1 MASNTLQHHAAMTSP
16 NPRSLKK
23 SVLQVA
29 SGSQQIL
36 AQKAALKMQPPSCT
50 SPYIMT
56 QPNQTMV
63 KGSLTNSHRD
73 NAHPHNHHSH
83 IVNNQSTNYNKGG
96 LKTASKYST
105 QSPSTTNRGSII
117 GQQQNSGTKAA
128 HLQQTH
134 HQSPTQ
140 RFKQNIVDS

>member
-1 MASNTLQHHAAMTSP
+1 MTSP

-36 AQKAALKMQPPSCT
+36 AQKAALKLQPPSCT

-63 KGSLTNSHRD
+63 KGGSLTNTHRD
-73 NAHPHNHHSH
+73 ATGHHL
-83 IVNNQSTNYNKGG
+83 NNPNYSKGAGG

-105 QSPSTTNRGSII
+105 QSPSTTNRGSIL
-117 GQQQNSGTKAA
+117 GGQNSNSKA
-128 HLQQTH
+128 H
-134 HQSPTQ
+134 
-140 RFKQNIVDS
+140 